1 MTEQAAEITWT
12 QHDLDC
18 AQAVITL
25 SSPESDNLPTL
36 TDEEIVALDGLERE
50 QFVELPWLAE
60 HQDQKELVCNVALR
74 TLLTKGFAFPLVS
87 EGETLPS
94 ALGATDNIVGV
105 MTLRRTGER
114 IISAELTKS
123 DDKAWLYGYL
133 HQDQVLEELVDSA
146 GTHTFTVVPAAEFGD
161 HLLQLADAADLE
173 SEDGEPQTYS
183 EAEFEAAAPTV
194 LADARG
200 VTVIAGISAAEDSFR
215 HYTIYTTSTELFG
228 LTSAEKD
235 GAAELSLAKVSRS
248 TAVEAANRVIFP
260 TS

>member
-1 MTEQAAEITWT
+1 MTEQSTEIAWS
-12 QHDLDC
+12 QHDLEC
-18 AQAVITL
+18 ARAVITL

-36 TDEEIVALDGLERE
+36 TDEEIVALDGINRD

-74 TLLTKGFAFPLVS
+74 TLLTKGLAFPLVG

-94 ALGATDNIVGV
+94 ALGATDNIVGL
-105 MTLRRTGER
+105 MTLRRTGQR

-133 HQDQVLEELVDSA
+133 HDDQVLEELVDSA
-146 GTHTFTVVPAAEFGD
+146 GTHTFTVVPASEFGD
-161 HLLQLADAADLE
+161 HLIQLADAAELE
-173 SEDGEPQTYS
+173 SEDGPEQSYN
-183 EAEFEAAAPTV
+183 EAEFEAAAQAT

-200 VTVIAGISAAEDSFR
+200 VTVITGISASEDSFR
-215 HYTIYTTSTELFG
+215 HYTIYTTSSELFG

-235 GAAELSLAKVSRS
+235 GAAELTLRKVSRS
-248 TAVEAANRVIFP
+248 TAVAAAQHVIFP
-260 TS
+260 S